1 MHCTKC
7 VRFGAI
13 TIALLDILVYVWALV
28 QIWRNWGC
36 HCLIFTGSSTKG
48 QVIATIIYAGV
59 LFPSILL
66 AWGLAK
72 RKNHHFLPWLTI
84 RGIHLT
90 VLGMAFLLLLINF
103 TSKQVNLDLGPEWNS
118 MFEKIFLYAIY
129 PISTFHVI
137 ALINPNQLY
146 PGSIAVLIACGL
158 IFAIYVA
165 VFFLVKSEWNNVRK
179 HKRLQRLQEFRNAI
193 KLETMANDPEV
204 ATQQTSLIDSL
215 ATRPLTCQPI
225 AQPPPAGYAP
235 IIANYAPTARE
246 PRTPPPSY
254 PSLTGWM

>member
-13 TIALLDILVYVWALV
+13 TIALLDVLVCIWDLG
-28 QIWRNWGC
+28 QIWVGLF
-36 HCLIFTGSSTKG
+36 HHF
-48 QVIATIIYAGV
+48 QVFATIMYTGV
-59 LFPSILL
+59 LFSSSLL

-72 RKNHHFLPWLTI
+72 RKSHHFLPWLTI

-103 TSKQVNLDLGPEWNS
+103 TAKQVNLDLGPGWNS

-146 PGSIAVLIACGL
+146 PGSIGVLIACGL

-179 HKRLQRLQEFRNAI
+179 HKRLQRLQECRNAI
-193 KLETMANDPEV
+193 ELETMANDPEV
-204 ATQQTSLIDSL
+204 ATQHTSLIDSL